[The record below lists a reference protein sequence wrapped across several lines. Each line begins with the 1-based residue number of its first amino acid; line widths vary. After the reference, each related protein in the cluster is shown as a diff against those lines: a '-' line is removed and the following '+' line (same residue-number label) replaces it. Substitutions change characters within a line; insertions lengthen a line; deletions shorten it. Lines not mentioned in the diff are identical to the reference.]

1 MEQREEGGEVALSGG
16 RDERTVPLA
25 PPATDDRARTGKAD
39 PGTNDGSGTVGSP
52 TGATPVPRAQ
62 PKRPLIRSR
71 RERRNTGG
79 LWWPRRRQAAEER
92 RRQWVAEARVPL
104 TAPVRVVVAAPKG
117 GVGKT
122 TVALALAEQLAALR
136 ADRAGVLDAQPLG
149 GTAGLR
155 IDGQRGRGLPALL
168 GALDEV
174 TDDGS
179 YTAWSQWATIEHD
192 TRVTVFGR
200 SEPLEGAELSIDSYQ
215 RFVDG
220 MARQWPIVVVDTGA
234 PEGRSALQVTA
245 VESADVLVVVCGP
258 GHPTVTATAGWLR
271 EISVPPDRR
280 VGVVVPITGG
290 DPAEATAL
298 LESTCGAVVQLPVD
312 QALAAEAA
320 VPLLSSAG
328 PATRDATTEL
338 AGMVMRA
345 SQPSKKED

>member
-1 MEQREEGGEVALSGG
+1 MEQRGSVDQAR
-16 RDERTVPLA
+16 RDDDRAERTVPLA
-25 PPATDDRARTGKAD
+25 PPTQPDQDDDAADTAPQAESNELARAPGGWTDKAAAPRPVVRTA
-39 PGTNDGSGTVGSP
+39 
-52 TGATPVPRAQ
+52 
-62 PKRPLIRSR
+62 
-71 RERRNTGG
+71 GG
-79 LWWPRRRQAAEER
+79 RWWPRRRRVIEER
-92 RRQWVAEARVPL
+92 RRAWVTAARVPL

-136 ADRAGVLDAQPLG
+136 ADRVGVLDAQPLG

-168 GALDEV
+168 GVLEEV
-174 TDDGS
+174 ADDGS

-200 SEPLEGAELSIDSYQ
+200 SEPLEGAELSIDNYR

-220 MARQWPIVVVDTGA
+220 MARQWPIVIVDTGA
-234 PEGRSALQVTA
+234 PEGRSALQVAA

-258 GHPTVTATAGWLR
+258 GHPTVAATAGWLR
-271 EISVPPDRR
+271 EITIPPAQR

-290 DPAEATAL
+290 DVGEATAL
-298 LESTCGAVVQLPVD
+298 LESTCGAVAQLPVD
-312 QALAAEAA
+312 RALAAEAA
-320 VPLLSSAG
+320 IPLLGTAR
-328 PATRDATTEL
+328 PATRAAATEL

-345 SQPSKKED
+345 SQATNGEG